1 MNPRRDSMKSGIRT
15 AMILVTLLARA
26 GVSLAQH
33 EGHSMGG
40 APTGEGACLAHAK
53 ESLRIVDNANRR
65 LEEARQ
71 VNSPPKMRAAVS
83 ELQAALGE
91 IRTQLSL
98 CVEPAAGGSGAPG
111 MEGMDHSRMG
121 QERPDAL
128 KSGKPPSGEMDH
140 SKMGHEKPAVPK
152 SEKPPSGEMDHSK
165 MGHEKPAAPESAK
178 PPSGEMDHSKM
189 GKAKPAAPSA
199 TQAKKPVDPICF
211 KEPGSQA
218 TEKATYQE
226 KTYYFCSR
234 ADREKFLSDPEKYVN
249 R

>member
-1 MNPRRDSMKSGIRT
+1 MNPRRDSMKSGIR
-15 AMILVTLLARA
+15 AVMVLVALLAGA
-26 GVSLAQH
+26 GVGLAQH
-33 EGHSMGG
+33 EGHSMGDT
-40 APTGEGACLAHAK
+40 PTGEGACGAHAK

-71 VNSPPKMRAAVS
+71 VNSPPQMRAAVS

-98 CVEPAAGGSGAPG
+98 CVGPAPGGSGTPG
-111 MEGMDHSRMG
+111 MEGMDHSKMG
-121 QERPDAL
+121 Q
-128 KSGKPPSGEMDH
+128 KKPSPPTAQKPASGEMDH
-140 SKMGHEKPAVPK
+140 SKMGEEKPAAPK
-152 SEKPPSGEMDHSK
+152 SEKPPSGEMNHSK
-165 MGHEKPAAPESAK
+165 MGHEKPAAPESKK

-199 TQAKKPVDPICF
+199 TQAKEPVDPICF
-211 KEPGSQA
+211 KEPGTQA